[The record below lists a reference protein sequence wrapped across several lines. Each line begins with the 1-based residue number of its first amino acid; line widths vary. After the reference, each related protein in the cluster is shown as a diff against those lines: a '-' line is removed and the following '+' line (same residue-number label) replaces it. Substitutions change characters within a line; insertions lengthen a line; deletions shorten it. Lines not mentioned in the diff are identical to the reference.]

1 MSAKFKYVLIFVVGA
16 AVGSAATFK
25 YAQAKYEKITQEEIA
40 SIKRAFSEPVNMVKP
55 SEPKAEKTPDDIS
68 EKVDMMGY
76 AAELNKSG
84 YTNYSNSEVSKTQ
97 SIDDVERP
105 YVISP
110 DDFGEFYDYEKIS
123 LTHYEDDI
131 LTDENDEIVDNV
143 DDTVG
148 SDYASHF
155 GDYETDAVHI
165 RNDRK
170 KCDYEILRDLR
181 KYSDVIG
188 DPPRWMERR

>member
-1 MSAKFKYVLIFVVGA
+1 MSTQFKYVLIFVAGA
-16 AVGSAATFK
+16 AVGAAASFK
-25 YAQAKYEKITQEEIA
+25 YAQTKYEKITQDEIA
-40 SIKRAFSEPVNMVKP
+40 SIKSAFSEPTNMVKP
-55 SEPKAEKTPDDIS
+55 HEPEGEKTADDIS
-68 EKVDMMGY
+68 EKTDMMGY
-76 AAELNKSG
+76 AAELQKSG
-84 YTNYSNSEVSKTQ
+84 YTNYSNSEVTKTP
-97 SIDDVERP
+97 SIDDVEKP

-131 LTDENDEIVDNV
+131 LTDEDDEIVDNV

-148 SDYASHF
+148 SDYARHF
-155 GDYETDAVHI
+155 GDYEPDAVHI

-181 KYSDVIG
+181 RYSDVIG
-188 DPPRWMERR
+188 VPPR

>member
-1 MSAKFKYVLIFVVGA
+1 MSTKIKYVLIFVAGA
-16 AVGSAATFK
+16 AVGAAASFK
-25 YAQAKYEKITQEEIA
+25 YAQTKYEKITQEEIN
-40 SIKRAFSEPVNMVKP
+40 SIKEAFSRPKVDITP
-55 SEPKAEKTPDDIS
+55 SEPKIEKNPDDIS

-84 YTNYSNSEVSKTQ
+84 YTNYSDSEVTKTP
-97 SIDDVERP
+97 SMDDVEKP

-131 LTDENDEIVDNV
+131 LTDEDDEIVDNV

-148 SDYASHF
+148 SDYARHF
-155 GDYETDAVHI
+155 GDYEPDAVHI

-170 KCDYEILRDLR
+170 RCDYEILRDPR

-188 DPPRWMERR
+188 VPPR